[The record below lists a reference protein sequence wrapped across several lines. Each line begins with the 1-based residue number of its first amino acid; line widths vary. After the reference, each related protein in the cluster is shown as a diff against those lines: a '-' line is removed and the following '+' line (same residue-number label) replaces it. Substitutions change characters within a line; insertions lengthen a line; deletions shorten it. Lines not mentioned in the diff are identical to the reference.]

1 VDAALGLDDGGIEVI
16 AEEGLVPV
24 PDALRGILL
33 GGGLYRYLQAAVVLA
48 GQYLH
53 SEVASDG
60 ESIARE
66 VATSLPN
73 GACLTSRW
81 LLNAKGDGSEPSPFL
96 LLAKRAR

>member
-1 VDAALGLDDGGIEVI
+1 VDAALGLDDGGVEVI

-24 PDALRGILL
+24 LDPSGGILL
-33 GGGLYRYLQAAVVLA
+33 RGGLYRYLQAAVVFA

-60 ESIARE
+60 ESIATE

-81 LLNAKGDGSEPSPFL
+81 LVNGKGDGSEPSPFIL
-96 LLAKRAR
+96 